1 MSTISGRPGEKSAPR
16 LPLPVWPLV
25 ALFGVSLVSNLL
37 MLTGPLFMLQI
48 YDRVL
53 TSRSIPTLVA
63 MTILVC
69 GLYGFFALIEWVRSR
84 MGVRLAGVID
94 ERLSGDLFGTM
105 IRLRVSGRGRS
116 DPVRDFDTMRA
127 FAGGQ
132 GPISFFDLPWIPV
145 YLAIVF
151 LFHPLLGWLATAGAA
166 IIAVM
171 LAIDEVVAQ
180 RPTRE
185 ASAAAT
191 RRARQLEDA
200 RANSEVVI
208 AMGMLGAV
216 VERCKLISE
225 NFAQAQRRAA
235 DWTAFYS
242 SVTKAFRFLLQSA
255 VLAVGAY
262 LTIAGEITAGLMIA
276 ASIVSARALAPIEQ
290 VVAHWRAFV
299 GARQAWGRTKEA
311 LTEGQVVPRETSLPA
326 PRRRLEVR
334 NLAAGPG
341 REARPLIGGITFA
354 LEAGEALGIIGPSG
368 SGKTTLARALV
379 SVWPNLA
386 GDVRLDGSELEHY
399 EPEVLGRAIGYLPQ
413 AVELFDGTVGENIAR
428 FQPDAASEA
437 ILEAARAAQV
447 HELIAS
453 LPNGYDTEIG
463 ERGAMLSAGQRQRIG
478 LARALFDEPFLL
490 VLDEPNSNL
499 DHEGEQ
505 ALTTAL
511 QAAKTR
517 GAIVVVIAHRPS
529 AVAVA
534 DKLLFLQAGRQGAFG
549 PKDEVLRAITQNSG
563 VVVPAFGGGRGYG

>member
-1 MSTISGRPGEKSAPR
+1 MLHRPGTPRTQPAR
-16 LPLPVWPLV
+16 LPLPAWPLV

-63 MTILVC
+63 MTLLVC
-69 GLYGFFALIEWVRSR
+69 VLYGFFALIEWVRAR

-94 ERLSGDLFGTM
+94 ERLSGELFGAM
-105 IRLRVSGRGRS
+105 IRLRVGGRNRS
-116 DPVRDFDTMRA
+116 DPVRDFDTMRT

-145 YLAIVF
+145 YLGVVF
-151 LFHPLLGWLATAGAA
+151 LFHPLLGWLATGGAA

-171 LAIDEVVAQ
+171 LVVDEVVAQ
-180 RPTRE
+180 RPTQE
-185 ASAAAT
+185 ANAAAT

-200 RANSEVVI
+200 RSNSEVVI

-216 VERCKLISE
+216 VERCKAISE
-225 NFAQAQRRAA
+225 RFAGAQRRAA

-262 LTIAGEITAGLMIA
+262 LTLAGEITAGLMIA

-299 GARQAWGRTKEA
+299 GARQAWSRLREA
-311 LTEGQVVPRETSLPA
+311 LAEGRVAPRETTLPA
-326 PRRRLEVR
+326 PHDRLEVR
-334 NLAAGPG
+334 NLASGPS
-341 REARPLIGGITFA
+341 RDARPLIGGIAFA
-354 LEAGEALGIIGPSG
+354 LEAGEALGVIGPSG

-379 SVWPNLA
+379 GVWPTLV
-386 GDVRLDGSELEHY
+386 GDIRLDGSELKHFD
-399 EPEVLGRAIGYLPQ
+399 PEVLGHAIGYLPQ
-413 AVELFDGTVGENIAR
+413 SVELFDGTVGENIAR
-428 FQPDAASEA
+428 FRPDASSEA
-437 ILEAARAAQV
+437 IIDAARAAQV

-478 LARALFDEPFLL
+478 LARALFGSPFLL

-511 QAAKTR
+511 QAAKAR
-517 GAIVVVIAHRPS
+517 GAVIVVIAHRPS

-534 DKLLFLQAGRQGAFG
+534 DKILFMQAGRQGAFG
-549 PKDEVLRAITQNSG
+549 PKDEVLRAVTQSSG
-563 VVVPAFGGGRGYG
+563 VVVPAFGGGRGHG